1 MGEPCRLR
9 QAAAGMDDIQEKI
22 EDFVVEYVWDDEDG
36 KGLGG
41 KQFGDTVSEYWGSVS
56 SGATTASSWS
66 WAVGTTCAPQP
77 PLPLCRRACRFQ
89 LSLSSGCAPCAS
101 LMSESGWLQGA
112 GAVVTS
118 ADRCGV

>member
-1 MGEPCRLR
+1 
-9 QAAAGMDDIQEKI
+9 MDDIQEKI

-56 SGATTASSWS
+56 SGAATASSWS

-77 PLPLCRRACRFQ
+77 PLPLPYAATLITYAILVVVLVCAVLAP
-89 LSLSSGCAPCAS
+89 LS
-101 LMSESGWLQGA
+101 
-112 GAVVTS
+112 
-118 ADRCGV
+118 